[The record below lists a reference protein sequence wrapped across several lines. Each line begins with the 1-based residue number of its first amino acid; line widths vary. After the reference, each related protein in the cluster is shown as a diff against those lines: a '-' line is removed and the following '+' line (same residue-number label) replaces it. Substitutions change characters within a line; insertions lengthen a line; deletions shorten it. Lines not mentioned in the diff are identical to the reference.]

1 MQLASLSAA
10 AASAA
15 QAQST
20 ADLLA
25 QSTLYSASV
34 GGKTYTAD
42 IGLSSGQYV
51 ATVPDL
57 PGISASGNT
66 LLLAETNLNTRINLM
81 A

>member
-1 MQLASLSAA
+1 MQIESLSIA

-15 QAQST
+15 QAQSA
-20 ADLLA
+20 ADLLL

-42 IGLSSGQYV
+42 IGFSSGQYV

-57 PGISASGNT
+57 PGISASGGT
-66 LLLAETNLNTRINLM
+66 LLMAENNLNARINLM